1 MARSWLIDSRGL
13 AKKVINASLPA
24 ACQIKDCG
32 ANTRCPSCDHLM
44 DNSDISYEWPGLPA
58 GVKFDPSDVELLD
71 HLAAKRGVGK
81 SEPHLFIDEFIPT
94 LDDEGGICCTHPEN
108 LPGVKR
114 DGSSVHFFY
123 KIINAYASGRRKRR
137 RVGDQERTI
146 NSCVRWHKTGKTKAV
161 MQNGIQRGFK
171 KIMVLYET
179 SKRGCKPEK
188 CNWVMHQYHLGS
200 DEDEK
205 EGEYVVSKIFHQQ
218 EKETDKNENP
228 TLLKEEANVKA
239 VPVIPMTPKTTT
251 PDPPRLDQTPYSDC
265 LSNDYFLKSL
275 LLQETEHLKE
285 PYQASYGS
293 RLEDVEFSSCL
304 GGNIKAV
311 DATLLEPLFCNE
323 IIESYDAFGELE
335 PQNPC
340 STQVN
345 CDINAVNDRDAN
357 GCSGIGELDNIELDT
372 PPDFNS
378 QELEF
383 PSQDSVFDMLD
394 LLY

>member
-1 MARSWLIDSRGL
+1 MFS
-13 AKKVINASLPA
+13 
-24 ACQIKDCG
+24 
-32 ANTRCPSCDHLM
+32 
-44 DNSDISYEWPGLPA
+44 
-58 GVKFDPSDVELLD
+58 
-71 HLAAKRGVGK
+71 
-81 SEPHLFIDEFIPT
+81 
-94 LDDEGGICCTHPEN
+94 
-108 LPGVKR
+108 GVKR

-275 LLQETEHLKE
+275 LLQV
-285 PYQASYGS
+285 GI
-293 RLEDVEFSSCL
+293 F
-304 GGNIKAV
+304 I
-311 DATLLEPLFCNE
+311 FC
-323 IIESYDAFGELE
+323 
-335 PQNPC
+335 
-340 STQVN
+340 
-345 CDINAVNDRDAN
+345 
-357 GCSGIGELDNIELDT
+357 
-372 PPDFNS
+372 DFIY
-378 QELEF
+378 F
-383 PSQDSVFDMLD
+383 H
-394 LLY
+394 